1 MAKEFLRRNTGEYS
15 RLGLRRKK
23 LQKWRKPKGR
33 DNKMRL
39 RRKGVP
45 KTVEVG
51 YKQDSKTRGK
61 IDGKEIIEV
70 RSLKEIENVGKGKI
84 IILGKVG
91 MKKKIEILE
100 AAKKKGIAIKNFDD
114 SKVREKS
121 ASGKSSEAASK
132 KEKKV
137 EKKTDE
143 KKEDKKE
150 DKKDVKAKEDAKSAS
165 GKNSEAASQEDKK

>member
-61 IDGKEIIEV
+61 VDGKEIIEV
-70 RSLKEIENVGKGKI
+70 RSLKEIENVGKNKI
-84 IILGKVG
+84 VILGKVG
-91 MKKKIEILE
+91 MKKKIEMLE
-100 AAKKKGIAIKNFDD
+100 AAKKKGIKIKNFDD
-114 SKVREKS
+114 SKVR
-121 ASGKSSEAASK
+121 K

-137 EKKTDE
+137 EE
-143 KKEDKKE
+143 KKSDVKKE
-150 DKKDVKAKEDAKSAS
+150 DKKDVKTEEKKVEKKDDIKESK
-165 GKNSEAASQEDKK
+165 EDKK